1 MAGEDEY
8 DRLLGGLSD
17 ALALPEPTGAP
28 DLHPNPLQVF
38 PRPVPTRLD
47 VAAIRRRTGL
57 SQPAFARRIG
67 VSLATLRN
75 WEQGHR
81 SPTGPARVLLA
92 LVDRNPLIVQETLA
106 D

>member
-1 MAGEDEY
+1 MAVEDEY

-17 ALALPEPTGAP
+17 ALARPESTSAP
-28 DLHPNPLQVF
+28 DPCQPP
-38 PRPVPTRLD
+38 PRPGRLD

-67 VSLATLRN
+67 VSLATLPN
-75 WEQGHR
+75 WEQGHH
-81 SPTGPARVLLA
+81 SPPARVLLA
-92 LVDRNPLIVQETLA
+92 LVARNPLIVQKTLA